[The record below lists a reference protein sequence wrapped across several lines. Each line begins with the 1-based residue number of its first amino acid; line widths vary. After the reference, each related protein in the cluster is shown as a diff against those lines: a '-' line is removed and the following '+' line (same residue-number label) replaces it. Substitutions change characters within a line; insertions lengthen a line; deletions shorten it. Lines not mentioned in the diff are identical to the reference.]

1 MTYAEAIKFI
11 ESTEKFGIKPGLD
24 AIKRLLAKLGN
35 PQDDLNVIHIAGT
48 NGKGSTASY
57 IKSILMHA
65 GYRVGF
71 YTSPSLYALEERI
84 QINNGLIDQ
93 IDFTAVTSEVKKA
106 VDALVEEGFDP
117 NTEFEIFTAMAFLHF
132 KRHMVDF
139 VVLEVGLGG
148 RLDATNV
155 VDKPL
160 VSVITPI
167 ALDHV
172 NILGDTLEKVA
183 FEKGGIIKENVPL
196 VIHPQEREASEV
208 LKKLAE
214 QRSASMI
221 VAPVD
226 LVEVVEMSLEGTVFT
241 LGVHPYRI
249 SMIGKHQAQNAVVAM
264 TAVELINREYDKHI
278 PEEAIMKGLEATKW
292 PCRLEVLD
300 TSPKIILDGAH
311 NPHGARALAKSL
323 DDILPKGKMPTV
335 ILGMLGD
342 KDVDEVLGI
351 MKAYLGKVIVTE
363 PHNDRKLSAEALDHK
378 LKSLGVDTVVE
389 KNPSKAL
396 KVALELTDSSELILA
411 FGSFY
416 LVGQIRQEVL
426 SDDFR

>member
-35 PQDDLNVIHIAGT
+35 PQNDLEVIHIAGT

-93 IDFTAVTSEVKKA
+93 DDFAAVASDVKNA
-106 VDALVEEGFDP
+106 VDELVEEGFDP

-132 KRHMVDF
+132 KRQSVDF

-196 VIHPQEREASEV
+196 VIHPQEPQASKV
-208 LKKLAE
+208 LKELAE
-214 QRSASMI
+214 EKSATMI

-226 LVEVVEMSLEGTVFT
+226 LIDVTQMSLEGTVFT

-249 SMIGKHQAQNAVVAM
+249 SMIGTHQAQNAVVAM
-264 TAVELINREYDKHI
+264 TAVGVLNREYKKHV
-278 PEEAIMKGLEATKW
+278 PEEAILKGLEATKW
-292 PCRLEVLD
+292 PCRLEVVD
-300 TSPKIILDGAH
+300 STPKIILDGAH
-311 NPHGARALAKSL
+311 NPHGAKALAKSL
-323 DDILPKGKMPTV
+323 EMILPRGCKPT
-335 ILGMLGD
+335 ILIGMLGD
-342 KDVDEVLGI
+342 KDVDEVLEI
-351 MKAYLGKVIVTE
+351 MKGYFGKVVVTE
-363 PHNDRKLSAEALDHK
+363 PHNDRKLPAGDLNLK
-378 LKSLGVDTVVE
+378 LKKLGADTVVE
-389 KNPSKAL
+389 KDVLKAL
-396 KVALELTDSSELILA
+396 QVALDLTDSSELILA

-416 LVGQIRQEVL
+416 LVGQIRQEVVRDYF
-426 SDDFR
+426 S

>member
-35 PQDDLNVIHIAGT
+35 PQNDLEVIHIAGT

-84 QINNGLIDQ
+84 QINNGLIDP
-93 IDFTAVTSEVKKA
+93 IDFAAVTSDVKNA
-106 VDALVEEGFDP
+106 VDALVKEGFEP
-117 NTEFEIFTAMAFLHF
+117 NTEFEIFTAMALLHF
-132 KRHMVDF
+132 KKQAVDF

-183 FEKGGIIKENVPL
+183 YEKGGIIKDSVPL
-196 VIHPQEREASEV
+196 VIHPQELEASEV
-208 LKKLAE
+208 LKTLAE
-214 QRSASMI
+214 EKSASVI

-226 LVEVVEMSLEGTVFT
+226 LVEVTEMSLEGTVFT
-241 LGVHPYRI
+241 LGVHPYKI

-264 TAVELINREYDKHI
+264 TAVEVLNREYNKHI
-278 PEEAIMKGLEATKW
+278 PEDAILKGLETTKW
-292 PCRLEVLD
+292 PCRLEVVD
-300 TSPKIILDGAH
+300 RSPKLILDGAH
-311 NPHGARALAKSL
+311 NPHGAKALAQSL
-323 DDILPKGKMPTV
+323 ERILPKGSKPTV
-335 ILGMLGD
+335 LIGMLSD
-342 KDVDEVLGI
+342 KDVDEVLNI
-351 MKAYLGKVIVTE
+351 MQAYFGKVIVTE
-363 PHNDRKLSAEALDHK
+363 PRNDRKMSADDLSHK
-378 LKSLGVDTVVE
+378 LESLGAETVVE
-389 KNPSKAL
+389 KDVSKAL
-396 KVALELTDSSELILA
+396 QVALDLTDSSEIILA

-426 SDDFR
+426 SDYFS